1 MSITPDQN
9 VHIEIA
15 TPSTSPSTGALT
27 VIGGVGIQGDI
38 NIAGNVTFGGAGTTL
53 ETSTLAVADPLIF
66 VGNDNTTDAVDLG
79 LIAEYGT
86 ALASTLTNTVTNKA
100 LTSNVATLTTATA
113 HSLAVGDIVV
123 VGSVD
128 ATFNGTHVVA
138 SVPTSTTFTFAKTNA
153 NVTSA
158 AVSPSGTTSAATKR
172 RFAGVVRDA
181 SDGVIKAFKDATIK
195 PSSTINF
202 SESGLAF
209 ADMRVAAITATSATI
224 GDVSN
229 TELQYLNN
237 VSSNIQ
243 TQLDAKAVYPVQTS
257 QSGKYLTTDG
267 TSTSWAT
274 VDALPAQANNSG
286 YYLTTNGTAASWA
299 ALVTDPNPQ
308 IFMMMGA

>member
-1 MSITPDQN
+1 
-9 VHIEIA
+9 
-15 TPSTSPSTGALT
+15 
-27 VIGGVGIQGDI
+27 
-38 NIAGNVTFGGAGTTL
+38 
-53 ETSTLAVADPLIF
+53 
-66 VGNDNTTDAVDLG
+66 
-79 LIAEYGT
+79 
-86 ALASTLTNTVTNKA
+86 
-100 LTSNVATLTTATA
+100 LTTGTA

-123 VGSVD
+123 VGGVD
-128 ATFNGTHVVA
+128 ATFNGTQVVA

-158 AVSPSGTTSAATKR
+158 AVSPAGTTSAATKR

-181 SDGVIKAFKDATIK
+181 SDGVIKAFKDATVK
-195 PSSTINF
+195 PSGSVNF

-209 ADMRVAAITATSATI
+209 ADMRVAAITATSAAI

-243 TQLDAKAVYPVQTS
+243 TQLDSKAVYPVQTS

-286 YYLTTNGTAASWA
+286 YYLTTNGTAASWQPI
-299 ALVTDPNPQ
+299 VTDPTPQ